1 MNKGKRRNKEG
12 GSVSG
17 RNVPA
22 FWGTKP
28 TRFPPSLLKM

>member
-1 MNKGKRRNKEG
+1 MKKGKKRKKGG

-28 TRFPPSLLKM
+28 TRIPSSPLKM